1 MAAAAPE
8 PFGLSWPG
16 KAAAWAAA
24 AAPARHELLPAPA
37 LAGPDHLL
45 VVGDNLEA
53 LRLLQPLRGQV
64 RLAYIDPPYNAGT
77 DYLYADRFRGSHAG
91 PARRHAAWLDLMAPR
106 LLLLRELLAANGVL
120 FASIGG
126 TEHAH
131 LRLLCDEVFGA
142 RHHVASVARVTKR
155 SSNQG
160 RHFAPSHDH
169 LLVYA
174 RDRRQLPPFHDLPRA
189 GDAAKF
195 RGTDARG
202 AFATVALFQNGLDPR
217 PNQRYWVQCPD
228 GSLAIPPG
236 PSLPAV
242 AADGAQVTPA
252 SHADRCWRWSRAS
265 YLAKQ
270 DLLVFRRSTRS
281 PLRTPDGSRSAWNV
295 YTKYYAADRSAAG
308 RRPRDFVDDLT
319 NDQGT
324 AELRAL
330 GLDDC
335 FPFTKPVGLLR
346 RILHWIDARDALV
359 VDCFAGSGT
368 TGQAVLEQNAADGGT
383 RRCILVQSPEAT
395 GRADFPTIA
404 ALCAERLLRA
414 QRQLDAQQPARPGE
428 RREFAAV
435 QFQTVQFQ
443 TVQPAASPC
452 AAGPEHGGAAA
463 ADGGNGTDL
472 QRSCRSAPAA
482 PGSSPLQ

>member
-1 MAAAAPE
+1 MDAPAPQPAE

-16 KAAAWAAA
+16 KARALAAA
-24 AAPARHELLPAPA
+24 DVRATTA
-37 LAGPDHLL
+37 LADPSALQGPSHLL
-45 VVGDNLEA
+45 LVGDNLEA
-53 LRLLQPLRGQV
+53 LRLLQPLRGKV

-77 DYLYADRFRGSHAG
+77 DYLYTDRFRGDHAG

-106 LLLLRELLAANGVL
+106 LVLLRELLGPDGVL
-120 FASIGG
+120 FASIG
-126 TEHAH
+126 TAEHAH
-131 LRLLCDEVFGA
+131 LRLLCDELFGA
-142 RHHVASVARVTKR
+142 KHRVGSVARLTKR
-155 SSNQG
+155 TSNQG

-174 RDRRQLPPFHDLPRA
+174 RDRGRLPPFHDLPRPA
-189 GDAAKF
+189 DDRRF
-195 RGTDARG
+195 RFVDARG
-202 AFATVALFQNGLDPR
+202 RYATVALFQNGLDPR

-236 PSLPAV
+236 PSLPERAED
-242 AADGAQVTPA
+242 AAQVTPA

-265 YLAKQ
+265 YLAKR
-270 DLLVFRRSTRS
+270 DLLVFRRSQRS
-281 PLRTPDGSRSAWNV
+281 PLRAPDGSRSAWNV
-295 YTKYYAADRSAAG
+295 YTKYYAEDRSAAG

-324 AELRAL
+324 ADLRAL

-346 RILHWIDARDALV
+346 RILHWIDAKDALV

-395 GRADFPTIA
+395 GRTDFPTIA
-404 ALCAERLLRA
+404 ALCAERLVRA
-414 QRQLDAQQPARPGE
+414 RERLDGRQPARPDE
-428 RREFAAV
+428 RREFAIMALV
-435 QFQTVQFQ
+435 APT
-443 TVQPAASPC
+443 
-452 AAGPEHGGAAA
+452 A
-463 ADGGNGTDL
+463 ADA
-472 QRSCRSAPAA
+472 RAA
-482 PGSSPLQ
+482 DAKA

>member
-1 MAAAAPE
+1 MAAAAPHPE

-24 AAPARHELLPAPA
+24 AVPAHAALAPAHA

-53 LRLLQPLRGQV
+53 LRLLQPLRGQA

-106 LLLLRELLAANGVL
+106 LLLLRELLAGNGVL
-120 FASIGG
+120 FASIGS

-142 RHHVASVARVTKR
+142 KHHVASVARVTKR

-174 RDRRQLPPFHDLPRA
+174 RDRSQLPPFHELPRA
-189 GDAAKF
+189 DDAARF
-195 RGTDARG
+195 RHSDARG

-236 PSLPAV
+236 PSLPAT

-252 SHADRCWRWSRAS
+252 SHADRCWRWSCAS
-265 YLAKQ
+265 YLAKK
-270 DLLVFRRSTRS
+270 DLLVFRRSPRS

-295 YTKYYAADRSAAG
+295 YTKYYAEDRRAAG

-346 RILHWIDARDALV
+346 RILHWIDAPDALV

-368 TGQAVLEQNAADGGT
+368 TGQAVLEQNAADGGS

-395 GRADFPTIA
+395 GRNDFPTIA
-404 ALCAERLLRA
+404 ELCAERLLRA
-414 QRQLDAQQPARPGE
+414 RRKLDAQQPPRHGE
-428 RREFAAV
+428 RRQFVAV
-435 QFQTVQFQ
+435 QL
-443 TVQPAASPC
+443 AGSPTN
-452 AAGPEHGGAAA
+452 AAA
-463 ADGGNGTDL
+463 APSARAAATPGATAGGNCNEVAAANDP
-472 QRSCRSAPAA
+472 RPRPAPN
-482 PGSSPLQ
+482 P